1 VTQPQAAAKPAGP
14 NPEAEANARIT
25 ELQAKVGLLQQQIL
39 TLEGKAINRDPNLIA
54 RLKKENDELS
64 KRFTLLKKALFAII
78 SESYQPRTAEEI
90 KLQYEVLRKATVEYC
105 QNAKVDP
112 ELWKSIAS

>member
-1 VTQPQAAAKPAGP
+1 
-14 NPEAEANARIT
+14 
-25 ELQAKVGLLQQQIL
+25 
-39 TLEGKAINRDPNLIA
+39 LEGRAVNRDPKLIA
-54 RLKKENDELS
+54 RLKKENEELS

-78 SESYQPRTAEEI
+78 AESYQPRTADEV
-90 KLQYEVLRKATVEYC
+90 KLQYEVLRKATIEYC